1 MSFSLVLSNGPS
13 GPNLPSPGSSS
24 RFNRVNVPWRFV
36 GVCYASQL
44 GLGRLLIAKAEEK
57 TKPSV
62 VPIDTDQENKDGDK
76 MAKSKDTNAKGIP
89 NFSVPAIPPWAKWFL
104 GSLFLLV
111 LPFYKKFLN
120 IEDKIQ
126 KTTTTVLDVIE
137 KVAEVVDEV
146 AEDVEKSLPENSK
159 LKKIADEIEEVAE
172 EINKDANKLETIVNK
187 VDEIVD
193 KVDAIVEPIIEGNIA
208 VDRSKSNEM

>member
-1 MSFSLVLSNGPS
+1 MSFSLVPSNGPL
-13 GPNLPSPGSSS
+13 NLPSSGS

-36 GVCYASQL
+36 GVCCASQL
-44 GLGRLLIAKAEEK
+44 GLGRLLIAKAEEQ

-62 VPIDTDQENKDGDK
+62 VPIDPDQENKDGDK
-76 MAKSKDTNAKGIP
+76 TEKSKDTNAKGMP
-89 NFSVPAIPPWAKWFL
+89 NFSVPEIPPWAKWFL
-104 GSLFLLV
+104 GSLFLVV

-120 IEDKIQ
+120 IEDKIH

-159 LKKIADEIEEVAE
+159 LKKIADEIEAVAE
-172 EINKDANKLETIVNK
+172 EIDKDANKLETVVNK

-193 KVDAIVEPIIEGNIA
+193 KVDAIVEPVIEGNIA
-208 VDRSKSNEM
+208 VNRRKSNEM